1 MDGFSKIDVGLHV
14 DVDVGNERHGGST
27 EAKEEHDV
35 EGEPRQ
41 EADHPGPFQG
51 SCSTGEDYQAVH

>member
-1 MDGFSKIDVGLHV
+1 MDGLSKIDVGLHV

-41 EADHPGPFQG
+41 EADHPGPVRAAVVQG
-51 SCSTGEDYQAVH
+51 EEYQAVH